1 MKLKMLIHAPM
12 TMTPLEKSDFTPVFR
27 PLLKSKLP
35 EEVCETSGL
44 FFHKGR
50 LWTHNDSGGD
60 PILYALDSTTFGIVQ
75 RITLANAKNI
85 DWEDLCSDGEYVYI
99 GDFGNNRGNRKDLCV
114 YKLPLA
120 SIPDEGDATLSA
132 EIIRFSYADQT
143 DFTEQK
149 INDFDCEAFFAT
161 EEYLYLLTKSWK
173 TGYTKLYRLSK
184 APGNC
189 VAELVN
195 RFDSQGLVTGA
206 DYDRENHVLVMV
218 GYTKTIW
225 WPFMYVVFD
234 FDEAGESLH
243 HHRYEMPQLAWTQFE
258 GICFF
263 DYGRCYITAESNKTM
278 ASSVFEVDFR
288 QWIDQA
294 LKTPFQK
301 PHA

>member
-1 MKLKMLIHAPM
+1 MKLKVLIHAPM
-12 TMTPLEKSDFTPVFR
+12 TMAPMEKSDFTQIFR

-60 PILYALDSTTFGIVQ
+60 PILYALDTTTFGIVQ

-85 DWEDLCSDGEYVYI
+85 DWEDLCSDGTYVYI
-99 GDFGNNRGNRKDLCV
+99 GDFGNNRGSRKDLCV

-143 DFTEQK
+143 DFTERK

-189 VAELVN
+189 VAESVN
-195 RFDSQGLVTGA
+195 HFDSQGLVTGA
-206 DYDRENHVLVMV
+206 DYDRKNHVLVMV
-218 GYTKTIW
+218 GYMKTIW
-225 WPFMYVVFD
+225 WPFLYVVFD
-234 FDEAGESLH
+234 FDEAGEGLH
-243 HHRYEMPQLAWTQFE
+243 HHRFEMPQLAWTQFE

-294 LKTPFQK
+294 LKTPFQM
-301 PHA
+301 PPA